1 MKFQIANLLF
11 STVFLSRLVGT
22 AARSAAFVP
31 PTRSLARAA
40 SYKQGTLPIKIAQQR
55 FSVVSRMTNVATSI
69 VEIDKPEEVNL
80 ILGMTHFIKT
90 VDDIHEAL
98 VSSVP
103 DIKFGLGFCEASGER
118 LVRWTGTDDDLI
130 ELAKK
135 NAENIA
141 CGHSFCLFLGP
152 PTFPLHVL
160 NDIKMVPEV
169 CRIFCATANR
179 LQVVVAETD
188 AGRGIMGVIDG
199 QTPLGVE
206 DESNIQER
214 RSLLKKFGYKV

>member
-1 MKFQIANLLF
+1 MKLKVTNLLL
-11 STVFLSRLVGT
+11 STACISRLT
-22 AARSAAFVP
+22 AARPTCTAFVP
-31 PTRSLARAA
+31 AITRVHSLYPARSLI
-40 SYKQGTLPIKIAQQR
+40 P
-55 FSVVSRMTNVATSI
+55 SRPRLSLSSSSRSMTNVATSVVDI
-69 VEIDKPEEVNL
+69 EKPEEVNV

-118 LVRWTGTDDDLI
+118 LVRWTGTDDALV

-135 NAENIA
+135 NAEQIA

-160 NDIKMVPEV
+160 NTIKMVPEV
-169 CRIFCATANR
+169 CRIFCATANN

-206 DESNIQER
+206 NEKNIEER
-214 RSLLKKFGYKV
+214 RAFLKTIGYKV